1 MLGATT
7 NTTATGASANEL
19 ELSCT
24 TCLAHFDSK
33 QEKRVHMKEDWHVYN
48 LKRRITSL
56 PPISLEI
63 FETRVRTPDSGSE
76 DERWGRHPKA
86 QSYVLKSNE
95 LEDEAPED
103 LVSLSPVSSDDEDG
117 SFEARCLFCDLE
129 STSMQANLT
138 HMSEAHSFLIP
149 SADRLMDASSLLQYL
164 HTLVSIFHECLFC
177 HQERSTKSAVQG
189 HMRDKGHCKL
199 DLEDE
204 ENELWEF
211 YDLSSD
217 ESEAEDGEEDEEGT
231 ERIVK
236 IEDSLRLPSGKI
248 LGPRTQARSL
258 LRHISKRRRPPPS
271 EQGLLTSTS
280 DEAGPSVEPEN
291 VAARTQMVALRK
303 GTEMSLLGVPEL
315 QQRALMVLEKKME
328 GLQVRA
334 RNEFQGGVERG
345 GNKQKTF
352 RVKSMGKKAGGLEK
366 RNG

>member
-1 MLGATT
+1 MTRT
-7 NTTATGASANEL
+7 S
-19 ELSCT
+19 
-24 TCLAHFDSK
+24 
-33 QEKRVHMKEDWHVYN
+33 VYN
-48 LKRRITSL
+48 LKRRIASL
-56 PPISLEI
+56 PPISLET
-63 FETRVRTPDSGSE
+63 FETQVRTPDFGSE

-86 QSYVLKSNE
+86 QNHVLKSME

-103 LVSLSPVSSDDEDG
+103 LVSLRPLSSDGEDG
-117 SFEARCLFCDLE
+117 SFEERCLFCDLE

-177 HQERSTKSAVQG
+177 HQERRTNSGVQD

-211 YDLSSD
+211 FDLSSD
-217 ESEAEDGEEDEEGT
+217 GSDAEEEEAEGA
-231 ERIVK
+231 ERVVK
-236 IEDSLRLPSGKI
+236 IEDSLRLPPGKI
-248 LGPRTQARSL
+248 LGPRTQARSSK
-258 LRHISKRRRPPPS
+258 RHISKRRRSPPP

-280 DEAGPSVEPEN
+280 DEAGPSVEPGN
-291 VAARTQMVALRK
+291 MDARTQMVTLRK
-303 GTEMSLLGVPEL
+303 GTEMSLLGVSEL

-328 GLQVRA
+328 GLQARA
-334 RNEFQGGVERG
+334 RNDFQGGVERG

-352 RVKSMGKKAGGLEK
+352 RVRSIGKKAGGLEK

>member
-1 MLGATT
+1 VGFP
-7 NTTATGASANEL
+7 SI
-19 ELSCT
+19 LSRAALT
-24 TCLAHFDSK
+24 KNS
-33 QEKRVHMKEDWHVYN
+33 VYN
-48 LKRRITSL
+48 LKRRIASL

-76 DERWGRHPKA
+76 DERWPRHPKA
-86 QSYVLKSNE
+86 QSHVLRSNE

-103 LVSLSPVSSDDEDG
+103 LVSLSPLSSDDEDD
-117 SFEARCLFCDLE
+117 SYEAHCLFCDVE

-149 SADRLMDASSLLQYL
+149 SADRLMDTSSLLQYL

-177 HQERSTKSAVQG
+177 HQERSSKSAVQD
-189 HMRDKGHCKL
+189 HMRDKRHCKL

-217 ESEAEDGEEDEEGT
+217 KGETEEEEEEEDESV

-236 IEDSLRLPSGKI
+236 VDDSLRLPSGKI
-248 LGPRTQARSL
+248 LGPRTQARSSQ
-258 LRHISKRRRPPPS
+258 RHISKRRRSPPPG
-271 EQGLLTSTS
+271 QGLLTSTS
-280 DEAGPSVEPEN
+280 EEAGPSVEPEN
-291 VAARTQMVALRK
+291 LAARTQMVALRK

-328 GLQVRA
+328 GLQARA

-345 GNKQKTF
+345 GNKQKTY
-352 RVKSMGKKAGGLEK
+352 RVKHIGKKRGGLEK